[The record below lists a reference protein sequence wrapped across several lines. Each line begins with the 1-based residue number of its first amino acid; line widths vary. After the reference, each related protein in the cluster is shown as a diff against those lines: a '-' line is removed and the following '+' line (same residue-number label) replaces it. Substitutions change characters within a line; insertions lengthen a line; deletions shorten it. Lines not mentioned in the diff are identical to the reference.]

1 MEVITNGWAFMLYCG
16 WVVFHVCGGEP
27 SSLNHSSNDR
37 HAVSNAWLLWIV
49 LQYPCQ
55 GRCLLDSM
63 PSFPLG
69 VRPGRPLDR
78 TTFLVLIFFFFLRK
92 FCTISHCSSTDL
104 HSCQQGARAPFALH
118 SCQNWLCLIN
128 SLSHGSERI
137 SHADFDLHVPDD
149 SFYWIFPWDC
159 WLLIWEISV
168 VRPTANI

>member
-78 TTFLVLIFFFFLRK
+78 TTFLVLIFFFFWG
-92 FCTISHCSSTDL
+92 SS
-104 HSCQQGARAPFALH
+104 APF
-118 SCQNWLCLIN
+118 
-128 SLSHGSERI
+128 
-137 SHADFDLHVPDD
+137 
-149 SFYWIFPWDC
+149 
-159 WLLIWEISV
+159 
-168 VRPTANI
+168 PTAALPIYIPANRVQGLLLLCILVRIGYVLLTVCHMEARGYLMLILICMSLMTHSIEFFHEIVGYWFEKYL